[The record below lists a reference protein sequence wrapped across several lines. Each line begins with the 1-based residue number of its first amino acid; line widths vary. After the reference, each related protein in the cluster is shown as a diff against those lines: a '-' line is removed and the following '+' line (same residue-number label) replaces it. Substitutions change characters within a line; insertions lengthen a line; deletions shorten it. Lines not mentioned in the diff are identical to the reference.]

1 MWRVNVLPVESP
13 PLWYNEMQTACP
25 HLHHRNRNTVTGFPL
40 MRLKH
45 RICSLISP
53 TSEMLTC
60 LVHSLQPMMQEGRL
74 HRWLLVVTVTCLN
87 SVQPCQQNCFYRCT
101 VILIFTFHNMKCK
114 DKDAKHNWQLQLA
127 YLPLLPPLPLP
138 PRPFVPLFLS
148 SVRLGR
154 TPLADTCSPAGA
166 NDQSASSSLCSQLD
180 SEALAA
186 GEYGQ
191 NLC

>member
-1 MWRVNVLPVESP
+1 MSP
-13 PLWYNEMQTACP
+13 PTLQK
-25 HLHHRNRNTVTGFPL
+25 HRNTVTGFPPV

-60 LVHSLQPMMQEGRL
+60 LVHSLQLTMQKGRF
-74 HRWLLVVTVTCLN
+74 HCWLLVVMVTCFN
-87 SVQPCQQNCFYRCT
+87 SVQPCQQHCSHRCT
-101 VILIFTFHNMKCK
+101 VILLFTFHDN
-114 DKDAKHNWQLQLA
+114 KHIWQLQLA
-127 YLPLLPPLPLP
+127 YLPLFPPLPLP

-166 NDQSASSSLCSQLD
+166 NDQSASSSLCSQLV